1 MSQTPKPP
9 RSASSSAPTPAPRR
23 PSRRRLEEERRQR
36 LIIIV
41 TASALVIALLAVASG
56 LIYEQL
62 WIPSRPVAQVG
73 SVTLTRSDYWREQRI
88 AYARQII
95 QNFQLLDLFGN
106 NPQIAQQFQ
115 GRSIVIDQQIR
126 ALRRAEVDQQVVSEW
141 IDRQI
146 KQRAAGEFGI
156 TINDDEVIQNIVA
169 DLGFIF
175 IPPLPE
181 PTPTPDPNVTPE
193 PTVDPAATATPEP
206 TATPSPTPGGPTP
219 TPEPSPTPVPTFTPE
234 PTPLPAEARV
244 QFDQIIDEVFR
255 RYELELIV
263 TERQPELSKDE
274 FRQAL
279 LDQYRER
286 LLNEQIQAR
295 LVPEDGFT
303 YKTEPERVSARQIL
317 VAVTPPAEA
326 TPEQIE
332 AAFAAALPAAQEI
345 VAQLRNGA
353 DFATLA
359 AERSD
364 DIGSR
369 ENGGDIGSFDRNG
382 FADNGAT
389 YPPELVAAAFSLP
402 VNQVSDPIRTQFGW
416 HILEVTDQTIPSQEE
431 QLSQARTE
439 AFDRWIAEQR
449 AAADVRRFPEPTPTP
464 TLAPTEPVPT
474 PVPTYLP
481 GPPTPFPTPTL
492 APTVEITAEPTAE
505 VTPTPTS
512 TATTTP

>member
-1 MSQTPKPP
+1 MSQKTKPP
-9 RSASSSAPTPAPRR
+9 RSAPSSAQTPAPRR

-36 LIIIV
+36 LIVTV
-41 TASALVIALLAVASG
+41 TAAAIAIALLAVVSG
-56 LIYEQL
+56 LAYEQL

-141 IDRQI
+141 IDRQL

-156 TINDDEVIQNIVA
+156 VVSDDEIIQNIVA

-175 IPPLPE
+175 IPPLPP
-181 PTPTPDPNVTPE
+181 PTPTPDPNLTPE

-219 TPEPSPTPVPTFTPE
+219 TPEPSPTPFPTFTPE

-244 QFDQIIDEVFR
+244 QFDQIIDEIYR
-255 RYELELIV
+255 RYELELVV
-263 TERQPELSKDE
+263 TEKKPELTKDE

-279 LDQYRER
+279 LEQYRER
-286 LLNEQIQAR
+286 LLNDQIQAR

-303 YKTEPERVSARQIL
+303 YSTEPERVRARQIL

-326 TPEQIE
+326 TAEQIE
-332 AAFAAALPAAQEI
+332 AAFAAALPAAQDI
-345 VAQLRNGA
+345 VARLRAGA

-382 FADNGAT
+382 VADNGAT
-389 YPPELVAAAFSLP
+389 YPPELVTAAFILP
-402 VNQVSDPIRTQFGW
+402 VNQISDPIRTQFGW
-416 HILEVTDQTIPSQEE
+416 HILEVTDQTIPSKED
-431 QLSQARTE
+431 QLRKARTE

-449 AAADVRRFPEPTPTP
+449 AAADVRRFPEPTPTLTPVP
-464 TLAPTEPVPT
+464 TQPIPT

-492 APTVEITAEPTAE
+492 APTAEIPEEPTAE
-505 VTPTPTS
+505 GTPTPTS
-512 TATTTP
+512 TTTVP